1 MKKKIAIIIGTRPD
15 FIKLFPLILELKQ
28 NSKFDVLVFS
38 SGQHKEMLNQLK
50 KYVKIK
56 IDYDFS
62 IMTKNQSL
70 NDLTSNLLSKAS
82 IVLSNTKLDGVVV
95 QGDTTTAFVFSLA
108 AFYLKIPVFHVEAG
122 LRTNDLYSPFP
133 EELNRTLISKI
144 AALHFTPTD
153 INKKFLL
160 NEGHKPKNIIT
171 VGNTVIDSLKYFSK
185 QNINFHN
192 NYLNENIRLKDF
204 NKYSRFSLITIHRR
218 ENFGANQNNTLL
230 DLKKLA
236 INFKDI
242 AFLFPVHLNPNIKE
256 NVHDILGEM
265 PNIFLVDPIEYPIFI
280 SLLKECSFVITD
292 SGGIQEETPFFKKPL
307 FVVRDSTE
315 RSEIIKLKLGILVGT
330 KKGNLY
336 KIVQNSIKNNFR
348 EFNFKNK
355 NPYGDGTSSVKIS
368 RAINQ
373 YFK

>member
-153 INKKFLL
+153 INKKYLL

-185 QNINFHN
+185 QNIDFHN
-192 NYLNENIRLKDF
+192 KYLNENIRLKDF